1 MIRLENVRKTFQT
14 NEGEIHAIRNISMT
28 IEEGSIYGI
37 IGSSG
42 AGKSTLVRCLNL
54 LERPTE
60 GQVFLGQAELTSL
73 GSKELRKE
81 RKKIGMIFQQF
92 NLLEQRTAIGNV
104 CYPLEIQGVSR
115 KKSREKAQKLLQMVG
130 LEDRM
135 ENYPS
140 QLSGGQKQRVAIAR
154 ALATDPQVLLCD
166 EATSAL
172 DPNTTRSIL
181 ELLKTI
187 NEKLGV
193 TIVVITHEMKVVEQI
208 CSQVAVLHQG
218 EMVES
223 GDVKEVFLAPKSR
236 VTRDLIFP
244 GNTNISQEAGKTVF
258 RLSFEGQ
265 ASSEPILANLILKCQ
280 AVVNIL
286 QAGTEDIGGKAF
298 GQMLLQ
304 LPDDEMTQNR
314 IKKYLDETGVFY
326 EESDRYAE

>member
-244 GNTNISQEAGKTVF
+244 GNTNISKEAGKTVF